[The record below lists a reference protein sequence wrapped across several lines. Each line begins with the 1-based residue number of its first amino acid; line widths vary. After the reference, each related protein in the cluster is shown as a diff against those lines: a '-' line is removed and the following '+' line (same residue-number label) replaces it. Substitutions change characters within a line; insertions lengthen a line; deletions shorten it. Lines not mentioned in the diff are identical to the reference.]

1 MIDPSSSE
9 EDSEEEHGTGHHAG
23 HHPTTHH
30 HHHHSSVHSSVHPH
44 TESSPYHQTHASDL
58 GSGTLE
64 VPAPSATRSLS
75 PSSAVSAET
84 ISHSLGSSR
93 ANSLPRPTSPSPSVA
108 SEKTEV
114 DLQEKQEREE
124 EERKRR
130 IQLYV
135 FISRCIAYPFN
146 AKQPTDMTRRQTK
159 ITKHQLESIVN
170 RFQSFLK
177 GETQIMA
184 DEAFQNAVQNY
195 YDVFLKSERV
205 VKMVQSGACSQ
216 YDFREVFRNNIEK
229 RVRSLPEMEGL
240 SKETVFTSW
249 MAKFD
254 CILKVTDEDSKRPS
268 RMQQNLNSELILSKE
283 QLYDMFQQIL
293 GVKKFE
299 HQLLFNALLLDS
311 ADEQAAA
318 IRRELDGRMQKVAEM
333 EKNRKLMPKF
343 VLKEMESLY
352 IEELKSSIN
361 LLMANLESLPVS
373 KGSMDSKYGLQKL
386 KRYNHRLHNHNNPY
400 NVKHILM
407 NYVTSFRSQGS
418 LAKLEGDSADSDTQL
433 TKLDVVLTFQ
443 LEVIVMEVRGLK
455 SLSPNRI
462 VYCTMEVENG
472 EKLQTDQAEASKP
485 MWDTQGDFCTT
496 HPLPIVKVK
505 LYTENPGMLALEDKE
520 LGKVILKPTPLSSK
534 APEWHK
540 MTVPKNLPDQDLK
553 IKIACRMD
561 KPLNMKH
568 CGYLYAIGKS
578 VWKKW
583 KKRYYVLVQVSQYTF
598 AMCSYKEKKSEP
610 SEMMQLDGYTVD
622 YIEASSA
629 NLMVGMDLEGGRYF
643 FNAVKEG
650 DSIIYASDDENECHL
665 WVMAMYRATGQSH
678 KPTPPLTLQD
688 KNSTISKIQGD
699 ADRARKHGMEDF
711 ISADPCQFDHAS
723 LFRLLQN
730 LTLEYR
736 LNDPYCSLG
745 WFSPGQVFV
754 LDEYCARYGV
764 RGCYRHLCYLS
775 DLLDRAEKNLMI
787 DPTLI
792 HYSFAFCA
800 SHVHG
805 NRPDGV
811 GSVTHEEKEK
821 FQDVKERLRVLL
833 ENQITNFRFCFPFGR
848 PEGALK
854 ATLSLLERV
863 LMKDIVTP
871 VPPEEVRGMIKKC
884 LETAALV
891 NYTRLSSEAKIED
904 DLRGETIVSPSKKL
918 DDLIHLAELCVDL
931 LQQNE
936 EHYAEQL
943 RKADRQPSSQAASAG
958 ANTNTQPVAP
968 APGTPGG
975 RDAKHPSVSRYCMP
989 QHASYT
995 PPDPTAF
1002 AWFSDLLVEHA
1013 EIFWSLFA
1021 VDMDRVL
1028 AEQPVDTWDSFP
1040 LFQIL
1045 NDYLR
1050 ADDNLKNGRFHQ
1062 HLRDTFA
1069 PLVVRYV
1076 DLMESSI
1083 AQSIHKGFEKERW
1096 EIKGMGCATSED
1108 LFWKLDALQSFIR
1121 DLHWPDAEFR
1131 QHLEQ
1136 RLKLMACDMME
1147 SCIQRTESAFQQWLK
1162 KSVTF
1167 ISTDYIIPSE
1177 MCAMV
1182 NVILDAKNQSLKLC
1196 AVDGI
1201 DLHQYHTK
1209 IDDMIEK
1216 TNANM
1221 VQGLIS
1227 KMMSVLEATLSKLS
1241 RYDEGSLIGSIL
1253 SFTNVS
1259 GSGKDMGQGYVN
1271 FTRNC
1276 MDQIR
1281 QKITDELWILT
1292 FFEQWYTSQI
1302 NMLCNWLSERL
1313 DHTLHPYQCTCLAH
1327 IIKKIYS
1334 DFELQGVMEDK
1345 LNSKA
1350 YQTIAQRMQTE
1361 EATCALTMG
1370 QAESGMDGIDEDGDN
1385 RNKTK
1390 VTIMES
1396 LSGEDGNFVSNVG
1409 TMIGGKVG
1417 NIFGKGLGGIGSKL
1431 GGGTGSWF

>member
-9 EDSEEEHGTGHHAG
+9 EDSDEEHGTSHGGHHSA
-23 HHPTTHH
+23 P
-30 HHHHSSVHSSVHPH
+30 HHHSSSHPH
-44 TESSPYHQTHASDL
+44 HHTSEASPYHHTHLSDS
-58 GSGTLE
+58 GSGNLE
-64 VPAPSATRSLS
+64 VPNNNAALQRSLS

-84 ISHSLGSSR
+84 LSHSMGSSR

-124 EERKRR
+124 EERKRK

-146 AKQPTDMTRRQTK
+146 AKQPTDMTRRQPKVTK
-159 ITKHQLESIVN
+159 QQLESIN
-170 RFQSFLK
+170 IKFQAFLK

-184 DEAFQNAVQNY
+184 DDAFQNAIQSY

-229 RVRSLPEMEGL
+229 RVRVYLSRNIADVEGL
-240 SKETVFTSW
+240 SKESVFASW

-254 CILKVTDEDSKRPS
+254 CILKAGLGDEDSKRPS
-268 RMQQNLNSELILSKE
+268 RMQQTLNSELILSKE

-299 HQLLFNALLLDS
+299 HQILFNALMLDS

-333 EKNRKLMPKF
+333 EK
-343 VLKEMESLY
+343 
-352 IEELKSSIN
+352 
-361 LLMANLESLPVS
+361 
-373 KGSMDSKYGLQKL
+373 
-386 KRYNHRLHNHNNPY
+386 
-400 NVKHILM
+400 
-407 NYVTSFRSQGS
+407 
-418 LAKLEGDSADSDTQL
+418 
-433 TKLDVVLTFQ
+433 VV
-443 LEVIVMEVRGLK
+443 VMEVKGIK
-455 SLSPNRI
+455 SLAPNRI
-462 VYCTMEVENG
+462 VYCTMEVESG

-485 MWDTQGDFCTT
+485 MWDTQGDFTT
-496 HPLPIVKVK
+496 NHPLPVVKVK

-520 LGKVILKPTPLSSK
+520 LGKVALRPTPLSSK
-534 APEWHK
+534 APEWHR
-540 MTVPKNLPDQDLK
+540 MTIPKNLPDQDLR

-568 CGYLYAIGKS
+568 CGSLFAIGKS

-583 KKRYYVLVQVSQYTF
+583 KKRYFVLVQVSQYTF

-622 YIEASSA
+622 YIESSSA
-629 NLMVGMDLEGGRYF
+629 NMVVGMDLEGGRYF

-650 DSIIYASDDENECHL
+650 DSIIYACDDESESHM

-678 KPTPPLTLQD
+678 KPTPPPTLQD
-688 KNSTISKIQGD
+688 KNSTISKIQGAD

-711 ISADPCQFDHAS
+711 ISADPCQFEHS
-723 LFRLLQN
+723 SMFRLLQS

-754 LDEYCARYGV
+754 LDEYCSRYGV

-775 DLLDRAEKNLMI
+775 DLLDRAEKNLLI

-805 NRPDGV
+805 NSNELRTDGV
-811 GSVTHEEKEK
+811 GSVTYEEKEK
-821 FQDVKERLRVLL
+821 FQEIKERLRVLL
-833 ENQITNFRFCFPFGR
+833 ENQITNFRYCFPFGR

-863 LMKDIVTP
+863 LMKDVVTP
-871 VPPEEVRGMIKKC
+871 VPAEEVRGMIKKC
-884 LETAALV
+884 LESAALL
-891 NYTRLSSEAKIED
+891 NYTRLSAEAKVEED
-904 DLRGETIVSPSKKL
+904 LKGETMVPPNKKL
-918 DDLIHLAELCVDL
+918 DDLIRLAELCVDL

-943 RKADRQPSSQAASAG
+943 REPPPQGVVASTGPSSSTTASA
-958 ANTNTQPVAP
+958 PSS
-968 APGTPGG
+968 G
-975 RDAKHPSVSRYCMP
+975 RDVKHEQSVYRYCMP
-989 QHASYT
+989 QHATYQ

-1028 AEQPVDTWDSFP
+1028 AEQPADTWDSFP
-1040 LFQIL
+1040 LFQVL
-1045 NDYLR
+1045 NDYLGS
-1050 ADDNLKNGRFHQ
+1050 DDNLNGGRFHQ
-1062 HLRDTFA
+1062 HLRVTFA

-1096 EIKGMGCATSED
+1096 EIKGNGCATSED

-1121 DLHWPDAEFR
+1121 DLHWPDMEFR

-1136 RLKLMACDMME
+1136 RLKLMACDMIE
-1147 SCIQRTESAFQQWLK
+1147 SCIQRTETAFQQFGK
-1162 KSVTF
+1162 KSLTF

-1177 MCAMV
+1177 VCAMV
-1182 NVILDAKNQSLKLC
+1182 NVVLDAKNQSFKLC
-1196 AVDGI
+1196 TIDGL
-1201 DLHQYHTK
+1201 DVHKYHQK
-1209 IDDMIEK
+1209 IDDQIDK
-1216 TNANM
+1216 TLASMNQGM
-1221 VQGLIS
+1221 VS
-1227 KMMSVLEATLSKLS
+1227 KLLAVLEGTLGKLS
-1241 RYDEGSLIGSIL
+1241 RYDEGSFLGHIIA
-1253 SFTNVS
+1253 FTPVLQNMH
-1259 GSGKDMGQGYVN
+1259 GTGKDLGQGYVN
-1271 FTRNC
+1271 FTLNC

-1281 QKITDELWILT
+1281 GKITDELWILT
-1292 FFEQWYTSQI
+1292 FFEQWYIGQI
-1302 NMLCNWLSERL
+1302 TMLCNWLSERL
-1313 DHTLHPYQCTCLAH
+1313 DHTLHPFQCACLAH
-1327 IIKKIYS
+1327 IVRKIYS
-1334 DFELQGVMEDK
+1334 DFELQGVMEEK

-1350 YQTIAQRMQTE
+1350 YQTISQRMQTE
-1361 EATCALTMG
+1361 EATCALTMN
-1370 QAESGMDGIDEDGDN
+1370 QVDGGDVYN
-1385 RNKTK
+1385 EEGDSRGKSK
-1390 VTIMES
+1390 VPVLES
-1396 LSGEDGNFVSNVG
+1396 LGGEDGNYVSN
-1409 TMIGGKVG
+1409 IGNILSNRVG
-1417 NIFGKGLGGIGSKL
+1417 NIFGKGFGGISNKF
-1431 GGGTGSWF
+1431 GGK

>member
-9 EDSEEEHGTGHHAG
+9 EESEEEQQDDPLHPPHRHHR
-23 HHPTTHH
+23 HQEP
-30 HHHHSSVHSSVHPH
+30 SS
-44 TESSPYHQTHASDL
+44 AN
-58 GSGTLE
+58 LE
-64 VPAPSATRSLS
+64 VPGSLPSLPRSLS
-75 PSSAVSAET
+75 PASAVSSET
-84 ISHSLGSSR
+84 LSHSTGASR
-93 ANSLPRPTSPSPSVA
+93 TNSLPRPTSPSPSVV
-108 SEKTEV
+108 SEKAEAE
-114 DLQEKQEREE
+114 LQDKQEREE
-124 EERKRR
+124 EERKRK

-135 FISRCIAYPFN
+135 FISRCITYPFN
-146 AKQPTDMTRRQTK
+146 AKQPGDMTRRHTK
-159 ITKHQLESIVN
+159 ITKQQLEVIQG

-177 GETQIMA
+177 GDTQIMA
-184 DEAFQNAVQNY
+184 DEAFQNAVQSY
-195 YDVFLKSERV
+195 FEVFLKSERV
-205 VKMVQSGACSQ
+205 MKMVQSGACSQ
-216 YDFREVFRNNIEK
+216 HDFREVFRNNIEK
-229 RVRSLPEMEGL
+229 RVRSLPEIDGL
-240 SKETVFTSW
+240 SKETVLTSW

-254 CILKVTDEDSKRPS
+254 CIFKVGDDDSKRPS
-268 RMQQNLNSELILSKE
+268 RMQQQSLNSELILSKE

-293 GVKKFE
+293 GIKKFE
-299 HQLLFNALLLDS
+299 HQLLFNALQLDS

-318 IRRELDGRMQKVAEM
+318 IRRELDGRMQKVSEM

-361 LLMANLESLPVS
+361 LLMANLESQPVS

-386 KRYNHRLHNHNNPY
+386 KKYNH
-400 NVKHILM
+400 
-407 NYVTSFRSQGS
+407 RSQGS
-418 LAKLEGDSADSDTQL
+418 MGKLEGDSADSDTQL

-443 LEVIVMEVRGLK
+443 LEVVVMEVKGLK
-455 SLSPNRI
+455 SLAPNRI
-462 VYCTMEVENG
+462 VYCTMEVEGG

-485 MWDTQGDFCTT
+485 MWDTQGDFSST
-496 HPLPIVKVK
+496 HPLPAVKVK

-520 LGKVILKPTPLSSK
+520 LGKVILRPTPLSSK
-534 APEWHK
+534 VPEWHK
-540 MTVPKNLPDQDLK
+540 MVVPKNCADQDLR

-568 CGYLYAIGKS
+568 CGYLYAIGKA

-622 YIEASSA
+622 YIEPASA
-629 NLMVGMDLEGGRYF
+629 NLMVGMDLEGGRFF

-650 DSIIYASDDENECHL
+650 DSILYACDDENECHL

-678 KPTPPLTLQD
+678 KPTPPVTPAG

-699 ADRARKHGMEDF
+699 ADRARKHGMEEF
-711 ISADPCQFDHAS
+711 ISADPCKFDHAS
-723 LFRLLQN
+723 LFKMLQT
-730 LTLEYR
+730 LTLDYR

-775 DLLDRAEKNLMI
+775 DLLDRAEKGIMI

-792 HYSFAFCA
+792 HFSFAFCA

-805 NRPDGV
+805 NSVPNGQSPTLMLNRPLLSTEVLEDTSVARPDGV
-811 GSVTHEEKEK
+811 GTVTHEEKEK
-821 FQDVKERLRVLL
+821 FQEIKERLRILL
-833 ENQITNFRFCFPFGR
+833 ENQITNFRYCFPFGR

-863 LMKDIVTP
+863 LMKDVVTP
-871 VPPEEVRGMIKKC
+871 VPPEEVRSMIKKC

-891 NYTRLSSEAKIED
+891 NYTRLSAEAKIEGLSEGGEGTVQD
-904 DLRGETIVSPSKKL
+904 DLSGEVMVAPNKKL
-918 DDLIHLAELCVDL
+918 EDLIHLAELCVDL

-936 EHYAEQL
+936 EHYAEAYRL
-943 RKADRQPSSQAASAG
+943 DK
-958 ANTNTQPVAP
+958 
-968 APGTPGG
+968 
-975 RDAKHPSVSRYCMP
+975 
-989 QHASYT
+989 
-995 PPDPTAF
+995 AF

-1021 VDMDRVL
+1021 VDMDQVL
-1028 AEQPVDTWDSFP
+1028 AEQPPDTWDSFP
-1040 LFQIL
+1040 LFQIM

-1050 ADDNLKNGRFHQ
+1050 TDDNLKNGRFHQ

-1096 EIKGMGCATSED
+1096 EIKGNGCATSED

-1136 RLKLMACDMME
+1136 RLKLMACDMID
-1147 SCIQRTESAFQQWLK
+1147 SCIQRTDNAFQQWLK
-1162 KSVTF
+1162 KGVTF

-1182 NVILDAKNQSLKLC
+1182 NVILDAKNQSFKLC
-1196 AVDGI
+1196 AVDGV
-1201 DLHQYHTK
+1201 DVHQYHTK

-1216 TNANM
+1216 TSASM
-1221 VQGLIS
+1221 TQGMIS
-1227 KMMSVLEATLSKLS
+1227 KLMSVLETTLSKLS

-1259 GSGKDMGQGYVN
+1259 GSGKDMGQAYVN

-1281 QKITDELWILT
+1281 SKVNDELWILN
-1292 FFEQWYTSQI
+1292 FFEQWYTAQI
-1302 NMLCNWLSERL
+1302 QLLCNWLSERL
-1313 DHTLHPYQCTCLAH
+1313 DHSLHLYQCTCLAH
-1327 IIKKIYS
+1327 IVKKLYS

-1345 LNSKA
+1345 LNSKT
-1350 YQTIAQRMQTE
+1350 YQTISQRMQTE
-1361 EATCALTMG
+1361 EATCALTMSTRCDNEDSEG
-1370 QAESGMDGIDEDGDN
+1370 YPETGIDDDGD
-1385 RNKTK
+1385 RSKPK
-1390 VTIMES
+1390 VTIRET
-1396 LSGEDGNFVSNVG
+1396 LGEDGNYVAKITNV
-1409 TMIGGKVG
+1409 TNNVVG
-1417 NIFGKGLGGIGSKL
+1417 RMGNMFGKGIGGLTSKF
-1431 GGGTGSWF
+1431 GGGSWF